1 ARGLCSSA
9 RARQVGLRH
18 ICFRLSLRSGCI
30 GNCCGDNRRHPS
42 SERRDITLAIG
53 MHSIAEKHYECVTR
67 RIDPERSSGK
77 TRVTKRAEREQ
88 IAFVCTV
95 TRGNVPAEAAGAI
108 FTGSSW
114 LGHRGDREGAENPPA
129 LI

>member
-1 ARGLCSSA
+1 
-9 RARQVGLRH
+9 
-18 ICFRLSLRSGCI
+18 
-30 GNCCGDNRRHPS
+30 
-42 SERRDITLAIG
+42 

-88 IAFVCTV
+88 IAFVCRV

-114 LGHRGDREGAENPPA
+114 LGHRGDREGAENPRA
-129 LI
+129 LIGSAAQDHLTIGCQVVGGGKQSCVPRDATHPE